1 MSKKKLTSNNL
12 SMETELT
19 QRLAQKKWQGKLEIL
34 LFSNQLGHRAAVK
47 EIVFFLTPRTQ
58 SLVILQKTSLK

>member
-47 EIVFFLTPRTQ
+47 EIVFFFN
-58 SLVILQKTSLK
+58 S

>member
-19 QRLAQKKWQGKLEIL
+19 LKDWLRK
-34 LFSNQLGHRAAVK
+34 SDK
-47 EIVFFLTPRTQ
+47 ENWKYYCFQI
-58 SLVILQKTSLK
+58 SLVTGQL